1 MLNIQIVSKETHQVL
16 DLKGSTDVKLVENS
30 VVIINVKKEDIAS
43 TERVGNALVILLKS
57 GEKISIEN
65 FFASH
70 SDNDIVL
77 KDDQNKLF
85 LLELNQTQD
94 VLETVNYISINDIE
108 PLLYHDANI
117 EILPWVIG
125 GALGIGAIAAI
136 ANNDSSSDKKNG
148 DVTPPN
154 QPLVHSTNGRLIT
167 GTAEAGST
175 VNITDSSGKVI
186 GTTTAG
192 PDGKFTFTPTTPI
205 PDGTALKVTAVDASG
220 NVSPPA
226 QVIVDSTAPAQPI
239 VNPTDGSPITGTAE
253 AGSTVNITD
262 SSGKVIGTTT
272 AGPDGKFTFTP
283 TTPIPDGT
291 ALKVTA
297 VDASG
302 NVSPPAQV
310 IVDSTAPAQPI
321 VNPTDGSPITGTAE
335 AGSTV
340 NITDSSGK
348 VIGTTTAGPDGK
360 FTFTPTTPIPDGTAL
375 KVTAVD
381 ASGNISPPAQ
391 VIVDST
397 APAQPIVNPTDG
409 SPITGTAEAGSTV
422 NITDSSGKV
431 IGTTT
436 AGPDGKFTFTPTTPI
451 PDGTALKVTAV
462 DASGNVSPPA
472 QVIVDSTAPAQPIV
486 TPTDGSPI
494 TGTAEAGST
503 VNITDSSG
511 KVIGTT
517 TAGPDGKFTFTP
529 TTPIPDGTALKVTA
543 VDASGNVSP
552 PAQVIVDS
560 TAPAQPI
567 VNPTDGSPITG
578 TAEAGSTV
586 NITDSSGKVIGTTTA
601 GPDGKFT
608 FTPTTPIPDGT
619 AFKVTAVDAS
629 GNVSPPAVVIVDS
642 TAPAQPIVDPT
653 DGSPI
658 TGTAEAGST
667 VNITDSSGKV
677 IGTTTAGPDGK
688 FTFTPTTPI
697 PDGTALKVTAVDASG
712 NVSPPAQVIVDSTAP
727 AQPIVNPTDGS
738 PITGTAEAGSTVN
751 ITDSSGKV
759 IGTTTAG
766 PDGKFTFTPTTPIP
780 DGTALKVT
788 AVDASGNVSPPAQV
802 IVDSTAPA
810 QPIVDPTDGSPITGT
825 AEAGSTVNITDSSG
839 KVIGTTTAG
848 PDGKFTFT
856 PTTPIPDGTALKVTV
871 VDASGNVSPPAVVIV
886 DSTAPTVIISMSD
899 TILTIG
905 ESALVTFSFSEI
917 VKNFGNND
925 ILVSNGTLSPVS
937 SNDGGLTWT
946 AIFTPNA
953 NFLASN
959 NKISVIAGSFTDITG
974 NVGIGG
980 VGSNFAIN
988 TTTAPAAPVVN
999 VTGNPDGSVSVSGTA
1014 EPNSNIEIRY
1024 PDGSTVTTAVD
1035 SSGNY
1040 GPVTSAIN
1048 QPTGTVSGAVTDA
1061 SGNTGPSTSTNYV
1074 DNIDP
1079 AAPVVNVT
1087 GNPDGSV
1094 SVSGTAEPNSNIEIR
1109 YPDGSTITTAVDSS
1123 GNYGPVTSAINQPTG
1138 TVSGAVTDAS
1148 GNTGPSTSTNY
1159 VDNID
1164 PTAPVVNVTG
1174 NPDGSVS
1181 VSGTA
1186 EPNSNIEIRYPDGST
1201 VTTAVDSSG
1210 NYGPVTSA
1218 INQPTG
1224 TVSGTVTDASG
1235 NTGPSTSTNYVD
1247 NIDPAAPVVNVTGNP
1262 DGSVSVSG
1270 TGEPNSN
1277 IEIRYPDGSTVTT
1290 AVDSSGNYGPVTS
1303 AINQPTGTVSGTV
1316 TDASG
1321 NTGPSTSTNY
1331 VDNIDPA
1338 APVVN
1343 VTGNPD
1349 GSVSVSGT
1357 GEPNSNI
1364 EIRYPDGSTVTT
1376 AVDSS
1381 GNYGPVTSA
1390 INQPTGT
1397 VSGTVT
1403 DASGNTGPSTSTNYV
1418 DNIDPA
1424 APVVNVTGNPDGS
1437 VSVSGTGEPNSNI
1450 EIRYP
1455 DGSTVTTA
1463 VDSSGNYGPV
1473 TSAIDQPTGTV
1484 SGTVT
1489 DASGNTGPSTSTNY
1503 VDNIDPAAPVVNV
1516 TGNPDGSVSVSG
1528 TAEPNSNIEIRYP
1541 DGSTITTAVD
1551 SSGNYGPVTSA
1562 INQPTGTVSGTV
1574 TDASGNTGP
1583 STSTQYVDNIDPA
1596 APVVNVT
1603 GNPDG
1608 SVSVSGTAEPN
1619 SNIEIRYP
1627 DGSTVTTPVDSSGNY
1642 GPVTSAINQPTG
1654 TVSGT
1659 VTDASGNT
1667 GPSTSTNYVD
1677 NIDPAAPVVN
1687 VTGNPDGSV
1696 SVSGTAEPNSNIEI
1710 RYPDGSTVTTAVDS
1724 SGNYGPVTSA
1734 INQPT
1739 GTVSGS
1745 VTDASGNTGPSTS
1758 TNYVDNIDPAAPVVN
1773 VTGNPDGS
1781 VSVSG
1786 TAEPNSNIEI
1796 RYPDGSTVTTV
1807 VDSSGNYGPVTSAIN
1822 QPTGTVNGTVTD
1834 ASGNTGPSTST
1845 NYVDNID
1852 PTAPV
1857 VNVTGNPDGSVSVSG
1872 TAEPNSNIEIRY
1884 PDGSTVTTAVDSSGN
1899 YGPVTSAINQPTG
1912 TVSGTVT
1919 DASGNTGP
1927 STSTNYVD
1935 NIVPTQIATIIGIN
1949 DNVAPNTGHVDSGE
1963 YSNDTSPQ
1971 ILGEISAVL
1980 GATEVVAI
1988 YRNDGNT
1995 NIRVGTATIT
2005 GTGTTW
2011 VFDDSGLSDGISY
2024 TYTARVED
2032 GAGNQANLSNA
2043 YVLNIDTTPPSA
2055 STTINIVS
2063 ITDDTGLNTT
2073 DFITN
2078 DTSLTINGTVGTLA
2092 VGETAQIS
2100 IDGGLNWIDLTVNAG
2115 TWHYEDTR
2123 ILLEG
2128 EYTYQVRV
2136 VDAAGNIG
2144 QSDDQILIVDL
2155 TGPSVSTLLNITSI
2169 STDSGASS
2177 TDFITNDQSITVNGV
2192 VGTLATDEKVQISV
2206 DGINWVDLSVTAGTW
2221 SYQDPRILSPD
2232 GNYSYQVRIVD
2243 IAGNIGATDSQTIQI
2258 DTAAPTQNAFINS
2271 YIDLVAPNTGLM
2283 GDNTETN
2290 DTTPTLIGS
2299 VSAGVQAGDILELY
2313 ENGTWIASITLSA
2326 GDTTWTYSLSGL
2338 SNGVTYQYT
2347 VRIVD
2352 IAGNTGVM
2360 SPTFTLTVDTMA
2372 PTTTVSIDS
2381 YTDDVGLFQGN
2392 YNNNTT
2398 TDDTTP
2404 LLKGT
2409 LSSALSSGEVVE
2421 IYDDSNALLGVAVV
2435 DATGTGWSF
2444 QLPSLSNGSYT
2455 YYAVVVDAAGN
2466 HGTNSA
2472 NFTLT
2477 IDTLAPTQ
2485 TTTIDS
2491 FTDDL
2496 GTNTG
2501 DYPSGSHTD
2510 DTAPRLNGTI
2520 SGGALAATD
2529 VVLVYEGTTQIGVAT
2544 LNASRTAWTFD
2555 VAGLVNGDNKNY
2567 TAVVAD
2573 AAGNLGTFSSPAF
2586 RIIVD
2591 NVAPTQT
2598 ASITSY
2604 VDFAGPVIGIFGNG
2618 TTTDDTKP
2626 TLNGTLSS
2634 LIPAGT
2640 EIRIYEGSVFIGVAM
2655 TTGGTSWFFELPTLA
2670 DPSTHTYTARV
2681 ADEAGNESPASAP
2694 FTLTVDSTVLPE
2706 AININAFNDNYG
2718 ENMGYYSSG
2727 SQTDDTSPELIGVL
2741 GAALNPGDKV
2751 LVYQVDPVLGTPTL
2765 LGEADVFET
2774 SWSYVLSGLSDGR
2787 YYYRAEVVN
2796 SFNSVLAQSNL
2807 LDLIVDTIAPTEVP
2821 SITVYNDTVGLFQ
2834 GDFISGTTT
2843 DDTHALLKGTL
2854 DTALMS
2860 GESLHIHDNNGNLVG
2875 IASVTGTTWSLPLS
2889 LVTDGTYTYTAVV
2902 VDQAGN
2908 EGPESA
2914 AFTLILDT
2922 TPPTQQ
2928 AIINSFT
2935 DDVIMNTGD
2944 YGSGSYTNDT
2954 LPVLNGTLNTGL
2966 GANEVLRIYEGS
2978 TFLGIA
2984 TVTGLNWTFEFTNIL
2999 SNGSHDFTA
3008 RVMDAAG
3015 NQGPISNAF
3024 NLIVD
3029 TIATS
3034 QTANIN
3040 NYIDSSGAV
3049 TGLMGS
3055 NTTTDDTTPT
3065 LIGAVTAG
3073 VQAGY
3078 TINLYQNDV
3087 LITSIVLANGQT
3099 SWSYTP
3105 NILGFGT
3112 YNYYVKVADQAGN
3125 EGTASPIFS
3134 LTVDATATLSS
3145 IMTDTAYGQA
3155 GNYSTNN
3162 DAVNTD
3168 LITRDSTPILN
3179 GTISRALEANEQVT
3193 ISLDGGNSWIVVQTT
3208 LGATSWAY
3216 TPQSSGYTVSTI
3228 VPLQVR
3234 IENTVNGTHGST
3246 TTTTYTVDLIAPSMT
3261 LSNPDFAN
3269 PGTIDADGDKTIL
3282 AGAVQFNSSVDGT
3295 AEVGSVVALINDINN
3310 DGIYTEGVDSV
3321 LNVATVAA
3329 GGTWNMSLSLT
3340 AGQYHL
3346 GYVIWD
3352 AAGNRSRLS
3361 MTSDV
3366 DVVNNLGNAPYT
3378 NSAFGTNATL
3388 GYGSSMVINTNG
3400 HWTFVNDQAVYAGAS
3415 TTSYTTTALTLTSG
3429 TVSSYSFGDY
3439 NLDGNIDIIGT
3450 DSAVTSTAPI
3460 WTGIAGGGF
3469 TAGNV
3474 NAGQLI
3480 ARGGSVFLDM
3490 DGDGYLDAVVGDRG
3504 NDSSAFLKNNSG
3516 VFSVYGRAS
3525 GNPTATGL
3533 STLTMDRE
3541 NSAVDL
3547 NNDGKV
3553 DLALHATTSQS
3564 GVTGAYTLSLLLNN
3578 GSSSA
3583 TGANW
3588 TETQVI
3594 TNVFGTA
3601 RADDSTTPLS
3611 MTWADFNGDGYL
3623 DLYLNTTQTGN
3634 SANSKIFFN
3643 NGGSLS
3649 SNGVAIANDSLA
3661 GEASVAVDWNGDGKM
3676 DAIEVDY
3683 TTGIANLYT
3692 NNGNVATGWATT
3704 QLADMGNSTLNGI
3717 AAADYDWDGDID
3729 LLASFN
3735 TSTPTQLISNTNQV
3749 KDGTALHLRIVN
3761 AEGHNVYY
3769 GNTVQLFDSSG
3780 RLVSTQIINPQSG
3793 NWVNDGSALVNIFGL
3808 DPSQSYTVKLLAND
3822 HGVTTTYSWNVTP
3835 GSAVDAQVLTTTAV
3849 TTANATTL
3857 VGTGYNDTYVVSNVV
3872 GGTTAYNGGGGW
3884 NLPVMK
3890 GESKTWVASGGMDII
3905 DFRNASTGVTVNLQ
3919 AGTVSGWGTV
3929 SNITNVEG
3937 VRGSAQSDTLSGN
3950 AFDNIFEG
3958 RGGDDIINLGSNA
3971 GNDRLVYNLINPADH
3986 VTGGNGT
3993 DTINGFVAGSLAFAP
4008 NSDADIIDLSG
4019 LLTAYTGTAY
4029 VYFDAG
4035 TGSYML
4041 DRASIGLYKYLQVST
4056 VGNDTVISVDLAGTG
4071 NFTTPLLTLKNIS
4084 LSLEYLL
4091 ANGQLLLGSS
4101 TAALIHINAQTTT
4114 DTTPIVSGTI
4124 PYGLNIG
4131 EVLQITVNGTTYS
4144 TANNTVVVDP
4154 INHTWYVQLPV
4165 GVVNVGRYDVVAN
4178 IVDANGSIIMSDA
4191 SRMELEVLSSSGSLT
4206 PAWGDA
4212 DVGNVLGGATMT
4224 LGQNGLWS
4232 FFQTSTTSDVGTIY
4246 NSTGLNTYT
4255 NVSVTGGSGGL
4266 SGASFVDFNRD
4277 SFMDIFTNT
4286 STGASSQSVWTTT
4299 DGINYNH
4306 QILVSG
4312 TSMWNGAVV
4321 AYDKTGDGYLDFAY
4335 GDTGGDSMTFITNT
4349 AGSLSLMAGGAQGR
4363 PVGITGNTDSEVS
4376 AVDLTNDGAVDVI
4389 QHTISSS
4396 TPTAGGA
4403 YALTLLTNVQS
4414 AVNTFIQTNIAG
4426 VFRTGAAGD
4435 PASATAMTWA
4445 DFNNDGKM
4453 DLFLGAGRNAANTA
4467 DSTASRVYWNSGT
4480 GSLFG
4485 TASGTAGGQATYLS
4499 DTLDGGASV
4508 AVDWNHDGKMDIVEL
4523 PRSGVSAVPNLYTNN
4538 GAGSFTQSTLGT
4550 AITGVNGAL
4559 AVDYNW
4565 DGAVDV
4571 LAYKGGANTILLQN
4585 NNIVADG
4592 TSLHL
4597 RILDANGLNV
4607 YYGNTVQ
4614 LYNSA
4619 GTLVASQILNPQ
4631 SGVFGADGSGIVNFY
4646 GLNAND
4652 SYTAVLIKS
4661 VNGVSQDVG
4670 GSASLGGN
4678 SIENINLS
4686 WAGLTAGAATQA
4698 YVLSGEATTNVAN
4711 GKFIG
4716 TGYNDIFFATAGTDS
4731 YDGSGGTAVDLSGNG
4746 NWSATG
4752 GLDTVD
4758 YKLAGSTALTIDLS
4772 NMSAQNTGFG
4782 TASFKNIEA
4791 LAGGNG
4797 NDTFTGNTANNQF
4810 EGRGGNDTFNLANGG
4825 QDTLLYKVLLA
4836 DATGGNGT
4844 DSVNGFKVGTV
4855 EATADADRIDLKSL
4869 LIGYTADSDGAAHY
4883 VNGIATL
4890 DSGDNIGSYLQ
4901 VSHSGGNTVLSIDRD
4916 GVGGAYAMTNLLTL
4930 NGVNTE
4936 LETLLA
4942 NHQII
4947 IG

>member
-70 SDNDIVL
+70 SDNDVVL

-154 QPLVHSTNGRLIT
+154 QPLVHSTNGRLITGTAEAGSTVNITDSSGKVIGTTTAGPDGKFTFTPTTPIPDGTALKVTAVDASGNVSPPAQVIVDSTAPAQPIVNPTDGSRITGTAEAGSTVNITDSSGKVIGTTTAGPDGKFTFTPTTPIPDGTALKVTAVDASGNISPPAQVIVDSTAPAQPIVNPTDGSPITGTAEAGSTVNITDSSGKVIGTTTAGPDGKFTFTPTTPIPDGTALKVTAVDASGNISPPAQVIVDSTAPAQPIVNPTDGSPITGTAEAGSTVNITDSSGKVIGTTTAGPDGKFTFTPTTPIPDGTALKVTAVDASGNVSPPAQVIVDSTAPAQPIVNPTDGSPITGTAEAGSTVNITDSSGKVIGTTTAGPDGKFTFTPITPIPDGTALKVTAVDASGNVSPPAQVIVDGTAPAQPIVNPTDGSPIT

-381 ASGNISPPAQ
+381 ASGN
-391 VIVDST
+391 
-397 APAQPIVNPTDG
+397 
-409 SPITGTAEAGSTV
+409 
-422 NITDSSGKV
+422 
-431 IGTTT
+431 
-436 AGPDGKFTFTPTTPI
+436 
-451 PDGTALKVTAV
+451 
-462 DASGNVSPPA
+462 
-472 QVIVDSTAPAQPIV
+472 
-486 TPTDGSPI
+486 
-494 TGTAEAGST
+494 
-503 VNITDSSG
+503 
-511 KVIGTT
+511 
-517 TAGPDGKFTFTP
+517 
-529 TTPIPDGTALKVTA
+529 
-543 VDASGNVSP
+543 
-552 PAQVIVDS
+552 
-560 TAPAQPI
+560 
-567 VNPTDGSPITG
+567 
-578 TAEAGSTV
+578 
-586 NITDSSGKVIGTTTA
+586 
-601 GPDGKFT
+601 
-608 FTPTTPIPDGT
+608 
-619 AFKVTAVDAS
+619 
-629 GNVSPPAVVIVDS
+629 
-642 TAPAQPIVDPT
+642 
-653 DGSPI
+653 
-658 TGTAEAGST
+658 
-667 VNITDSSGKV
+667 
-677 IGTTTAGPDGK
+677 
-688 FTFTPTTPI
+688 
-697 PDGTALKVTAVDASG
+697 
-712 NVSPPAQVIVDSTAP
+712 VSPPAQVIVDSTAP

-810 QPIVDPTDGSPITGT
+810 QPIVNPTDGSPITGT
-825 AEAGSTVNITDSSG
+825 AEVGSTVNITDSSG

-856 PTTPIPDGTALKVTV
+856 PTTPIPDGTTLKVTA

-905 ESALVTFSFSEI
+905 ESALVMFSFSEI
-917 VKNFGNND
+917 VKNFGNDD

-980 VGSNFAIN
+980 VGPNFAIN
-988 TTTAPAAPVVN
+988 TTTA
-999 VTGNPDGSVSVSGTA
+999 
-1014 EPNSNIEIRY
+1014 
-1024 PDGSTVTTAVD
+1024 
-1035 SSGNY
+1035 
-1040 GPVTSAIN
+1040 
-1048 QPTGTVSGAVTDA
+1048 
-1061 SGNTGPSTSTNYV
+1061 
-1074 DNIDP
+1074 
-1079 AAPVVNVT
+1079 
-1087 GNPDGSV
+1087 
-1094 SVSGTAEPNSNIEIR
+1094 
-1109 YPDGSTITTAVDSS
+1109 
-1123 GNYGPVTSAINQPTG
+1123 
-1138 TVSGAVTDAS
+1138 
-1148 GNTGPSTSTNY
+1148 
-1159 VDNID
+1159 
-1164 PTAPVVNVTG
+1164 
-1174 NPDGSVS
+1174 
-1181 VSGTA
+1181 
-1186 EPNSNIEIRYPDGST
+1186 
-1201 VTTAVDSSG
+1201 
-1210 NYGPVTSA
+1210 
-1218 INQPTG
+1218 
-1224 TVSGTVTDASG
+1224 
-1235 NTGPSTSTNYVD
+1235 
-1247 NIDPAAPVVNVTGNP
+1247 
-1262 DGSVSVSG
+1262 
-1270 TGEPNSN
+1270 
-1277 IEIRYPDGSTVTT
+1277 
-1290 AVDSSGNYGPVTS
+1290 
-1303 AINQPTGTVSGTV
+1303 
-1316 TDASG
+1316 
-1321 NTGPSTSTNY
+1321 
-1331 VDNIDPA
+1331 
-1338 APVVN
+1338 
-1343 VTGNPD
+1343 
-1349 GSVSVSGT
+1349 
-1357 GEPNSNI
+1357 
-1364 EIRYPDGSTVTT
+1364 
-1376 AVDSS
+1376 
-1381 GNYGPVTSA
+1381 
-1390 INQPTGT
+1390 
-1397 VSGTVT
+1397 
-1403 DASGNTGPSTSTNYV
+1403 
-1418 DNIDPA
+1418 
-1424 APVVNVTGNPDGS
+1424 
-1437 VSVSGTGEPNSNI
+1437 
-1450 EIRYP
+1450 
-1455 DGSTVTTA
+1455 
-1463 VDSSGNYGPV
+1463 
-1473 TSAIDQPTGTV
+1473 
-1484 SGTVT
+1484 
-1489 DASGNTGPSTSTNY
+1489 
-1503 VDNIDPAAPVVNV
+1503 
-1516 TGNPDGSVSVSG
+1516 
-1528 TAEPNSNIEIRYP
+1528 
-1541 DGSTITTAVD
+1541 
-1551 SSGNYGPVTSA
+1551 
-1562 INQPTGTVSGTV
+1562 
-1574 TDASGNTGP
+1574 
-1583 STSTQYVDNIDPA
+1583 PA

-1710 RYPDGSTVTTAVDS
+1710 RYPDGSTITTAVDS

-1739 GTVSGS
+1739 GTVSG
-1745 VTDASGNTGPSTS
+1745 
-1758 TNYVDNIDPAAPVVN
+1758 
-1773 VTGNPDGS
+1773 
-1781 VSVSG
+1781 
-1786 TAEPNSNIEI
+1786 
-1796 RYPDGSTVTTV
+1796 
-1807 VDSSGNYGPVTSAIN
+1807 
-1822 QPTGTVNGTVTD
+1822 TVTD

-1852 PTAPV
+1852 PVAPV

-1935 NIVPTQIATIIGIN
+1935 NIDPAAPVVNVTGNPDGSVSVSGTAEPNSNIEIRYPDGSTVTTAVDSSGNYGPVTSAINQPTGTVSGTVTDASGNTGPSTSTNYVDNIDPAAPVVNVTGNPDGSVSVSGTAEPNSNIEIRYPDGSTITTAVDSSGNYGPVTSAINQPTGTVSGTVTDASGNTGPSTSTNYVDNIDPVAPVVNVTGNPDGSVSVSGTAEPNSNIEIRYPDGSTVTTAVDSSGNYGPVTSAINQPTGTVSGTVTDASGNTGPSTSTNYVDNIDPAAPVVNVTGNPDGSVSVSGTAEPNSNIEIRYPDGSTVTTAVDSSGNYGPVTSAINQPTGTVSGTVTDASGNTGPSTSTNYVDNIDPAAPVVNVTGNPDGSVSVSGTAEPNSNIEIRYPDGSTITTAVDSSGNYGPVTSAINQPTGTVSGTVTDASGNTGPSTSTNYVDNIDPAAPVVNVTGNPDGSVSVSGTAEPNSNIEIRYPDGSTITTAVDSSGNYGPVTSAINQPTGTVSGTVTDASGNTGLSTSTNYVDNIVPTQIATITGVN
-1949 DNVAPNTGHVDSGE
+1949 DNVVPNTGHIDNAG

-1980 GATEVVAI
+1980 AATEVVAI

-2055 STTINIVS
+2055 NTTINIVS

-2115 TWHYEDTR
+2115 IWSYEDTR
-2123 ILLEG
+2123 TLLEG

-2144 QSDDQILIVDL
+2144 QSDDQIVSVDL
-2155 TGPSVSTLLNITSI
+2155 TGPSASTLLNITSI
-2169 STDSGASS
+2169 STDSGTSS

-2192 VGTLATDEKVQISV
+2192 VGTLAADEQVQISV
-2206 DGINWVDLSVTAGTW
+2206 DGINWVNLIVIGGTW
-2221 SYQDPRILSPD
+2221 SYQDPRVLNTD
-2232 GNYSYQVRIVD
+2232 GDYTYQVRIVD

-3564 GVTGAYTLSLLLNN
+3564 GVTGAYTLSLLLNS

-3594 TNVFGTA
+3594 TNVFGAA

-3623 DLYLNTTQTGN
+3623 DLYLNTTQTGT
-3634 SANSKIFFN
+3634 SANSKIFLN

-3649 SNGVAIANDSLA
+3649 SNGIAIANDSLA

-3735 TSTPTQLISNTNQV
+3735 TSTQTQLISNTNQV

-4206 PAWGDA
+4206 PAWGNA
-4212 DVGNVLGGATMT
+4212 DVGNVLGGTTMT

-4467 DSTASRVYWNSGT
+4467 DSTVSRIYWNSGT

-4686 WAGLTAGAATQA
+4686 WAGLTAGAAIQA

-4731 YDGSGGTAVDLSGNG
+4731 YDGSGGTAVDLSGNS

-4758 YKLAGSTALTIDLS
+4758 YKLASSTALTIDLS

-4855 EATADADRIDLKSL
+4855 EATADARP
-4869 LIGYTADSDGAAHY
+4869 Y
-4883 VNGIATL
+4883 
-4890 DSGDNIGSYLQ
+4890 
-4901 VSHSGGNTVLSIDRD
+4901 
-4916 GVGGAYAMTNLLTL
+4916 
-4930 NGVNTE
+4930 
-4936 LETLLA
+4936 
-4942 NHQII
+4942 
-4947 IG
+4947 

>member
-175 VNITDSSGKVI
+175 VNITDSSGKVM
-186 GTTTAG
+186 GTTKAG
-192 PDGKFTFTPTTPI
+192 TDGKITFKPTTHI
-205 PDGTALKVTAVDASG
+205 PDGTALKVTDVDASG

-239 VNPTDGSPITGTAE
+239 VN
-253 AGSTVNITD
+253 
-262 SSGKVIGTTT
+262 
-272 AGPDGKFTFTP
+272 
-283 TTPIPDGT
+283 
-291 ALKVTA
+291 
-297 VDASG
+297 
-302 NVSPPAQV
+302 
-310 IVDSTAPAQPI
+310 
-321 VNPTDGSPITGTAE
+321 
-335 AGSTV
+335 
-340 NITDSSGK
+340 
-348 VIGTTTAGPDGK
+348 
-360 FTFTPTTPIPDGTAL
+360 
-375 KVTAVD
+375 
-381 ASGNISPPAQ
+381 
-391 VIVDST
+391 
-397 APAQPIVNPTDG
+397 
-409 SPITGTAEAGSTV
+409 
-422 NITDSSGKV
+422 
-431 IGTTT
+431 
-436 AGPDGKFTFTPTTPI
+436 
-451 PDGTALKVTAV
+451 
-462 DASGNVSPPA
+462 
-472 QVIVDSTAPAQPIV
+472 
-486 TPTDGSPI
+486 
-494 TGTAEAGST
+494 
-503 VNITDSSG
+503 
-511 KVIGTT
+511 
-517 TAGPDGKFTFTP
+517 
-529 TTPIPDGTALKVTA
+529 
-543 VDASGNVSP
+543 
-552 PAQVIVDS
+552 
-560 TAPAQPI
+560 
-567 VNPTDGSPITG
+567 
-578 TAEAGSTV
+578 
-586 NITDSSGKVIGTTTA
+586 
-601 GPDGKFT
+601 
-608 FTPTTPIPDGT
+608 
-619 AFKVTAVDAS
+619 
-629 GNVSPPAVVIVDS
+629 
-642 TAPAQPIVDPT
+642 
-653 DGSPI
+653 
-658 TGTAEAGST
+658 
-667 VNITDSSGKV
+667 
-677 IGTTTAGPDGK
+677 
-688 FTFTPTTPI
+688 
-697 PDGTALKVTAVDASG
+697 
-712 NVSPPAQVIVDSTAP
+712 
-727 AQPIVNPTDGS
+727 
-738 PITGTAEAGSTVN
+738 
-751 ITDSSGKV
+751 
-759 IGTTTAG
+759 
-766 PDGKFTFTPTTPIP
+766 
-780 DGTALKVT
+780 
-788 AVDASGNVSPPAQV
+788 
-802 IVDSTAPA
+802 
-810 QPIVDPTDGSPITGT
+810 PTDGSPITGT

-988 TTTAPAAPVVN
+988 TTTA
-999 VTGNPDGSVSVSGTA
+999 
-1014 EPNSNIEIRY
+1014 
-1024 PDGSTVTTAVD
+1024 
-1035 SSGNY
+1035 
-1040 GPVTSAIN
+1040 
-1048 QPTGTVSGAVTDA
+1048 
-1061 SGNTGPSTSTNYV
+1061 
-1074 DNIDP
+1074 
-1079 AAPVVNVT
+1079 
-1087 GNPDGSV
+1087 
-1094 SVSGTAEPNSNIEIR
+1094 
-1109 YPDGSTITTAVDSS
+1109 
-1123 GNYGPVTSAINQPTG
+1123 
-1138 TVSGAVTDAS
+1138 
-1148 GNTGPSTSTNY
+1148 
-1159 VDNID
+1159 
-1164 PTAPVVNVTG
+1164 
-1174 NPDGSVS
+1174 
-1181 VSGTA
+1181 
-1186 EPNSNIEIRYPDGST
+1186 
-1201 VTTAVDSSG
+1201 
-1210 NYGPVTSA
+1210 
-1218 INQPTG
+1218 
-1224 TVSGTVTDASG
+1224 
-1235 NTGPSTSTNYVD
+1235 
-1247 NIDPAAPVVNVTGNP
+1247 
-1262 DGSVSVSG
+1262 
-1270 TGEPNSN
+1270 
-1277 IEIRYPDGSTVTT
+1277 
-1290 AVDSSGNYGPVTS
+1290 
-1303 AINQPTGTVSGTV
+1303 
-1316 TDASG
+1316 
-1321 NTGPSTSTNY
+1321 
-1331 VDNIDPA
+1331 
-1338 APVVN
+1338 
-1343 VTGNPD
+1343 
-1349 GSVSVSGT
+1349 
-1357 GEPNSNI
+1357 
-1364 EIRYPDGSTVTT
+1364 
-1376 AVDSS
+1376 
-1381 GNYGPVTSA
+1381 
-1390 INQPTGT
+1390 
-1397 VSGTVT
+1397 
-1403 DASGNTGPSTSTNYV
+1403 
-1418 DNIDPA
+1418 
-1424 APVVNVTGNPDGS
+1424 
-1437 VSVSGTGEPNSNI
+1437 
-1450 EIRYP
+1450 
-1455 DGSTVTTA
+1455 
-1463 VDSSGNYGPV
+1463 
-1473 TSAIDQPTGTV
+1473 
-1484 SGTVT
+1484 
-1489 DASGNTGPSTSTNY
+1489 
-1503 VDNIDPAAPVVNV
+1503 
-1516 TGNPDGSVSVSG
+1516 
-1528 TAEPNSNIEIRYP
+1528 
-1541 DGSTITTAVD
+1541 
-1551 SSGNYGPVTSA
+1551 
-1562 INQPTGTVSGTV
+1562 
-1574 TDASGNTGP
+1574 
-1583 STSTQYVDNIDPA
+1583 
-1596 APVVNVT
+1596 
-1603 GNPDG
+1603 
-1608 SVSVSGTAEPN
+1608 
-1619 SNIEIRYP
+1619 
-1627 DGSTVTTPVDSSGNY
+1627 
-1642 GPVTSAINQPTG
+1642 
-1654 TVSGT
+1654 
-1659 VTDASGNT
+1659 
-1667 GPSTSTNYVD
+1667 
-1677 NIDPAAPVVN
+1677 
-1687 VTGNPDGSV
+1687 
-1696 SVSGTAEPNSNIEI
+1696 
-1710 RYPDGSTVTTAVDS
+1710 
-1724 SGNYGPVTSA
+1724 
-1734 INQPT
+1734 
-1739 GTVSGS
+1739 
-1745 VTDASGNTGPSTS
+1745 
-1758 TNYVDNIDPAAPVVN
+1758 PAAPVVN

>member
-205 PDGTALKVTAVDASG
+205 PDDTALKVTAVDASGNVSPPAQVIVDSTAPAQPIVNPTDGSPITGTAEAGSTVNITDSSGKVIGTTTAGPDGKFTFTPTTPIPDDTALKVTAVDASG

-310 IVDSTAPAQPI
+310 IVNSTAPAQPI

-360 FTFTPTTPIPDGTAL
+360 FTFTPITPIPDGTAL

-381 ASGNISPPAQ
+381 ASGNVSPPAQ
-391 VIVDST
+391 VIVDGT

-436 AGPDGKFTFTPTTPI
+436 AGPDGKFTFTPITPI

-472 QVIVDSTAPAQPIV
+472 Q
-486 TPTDGSPI
+486 
-494 TGTAEAGST
+494 
-503 VNITDSSG
+503 
-511 KVIGTT
+511 
-517 TAGPDGKFTFTP
+517 
-529 TTPIPDGTALKVTA
+529 
-543 VDASGNVSP
+543 
-552 PAQVIVDS
+552 
-560 TAPAQPI
+560 
-567 VNPTDGSPITG
+567 
-578 TAEAGSTV
+578 
-586 NITDSSGKVIGTTTA
+586 
-601 GPDGKFT
+601 
-608 FTPTTPIPDGT
+608 
-619 AFKVTAVDAS
+619 
-629 GNVSPPAVVIVDS
+629 VIVDS

-780 DGTALKVT
+780 DGTTLKVT

-856 PTTPIPDGTALKVTV
+856 PTTSIPDGTALKVTA

-917 VKNFGNND
+917 VKNFGNDD

-980 VGSNFAIN
+980 VGPNFAIN
-988 TTTAPAAPVVN
+988 TTTASAAPVVN

-1024 PDGSTVTTAVD
+1024 PDGSTVTT
-1035 SSGNY
+1035 
-1040 GPVTSAIN
+1040 P
-1048 QPTGTVSGAVTDA
+1048 
-1061 SGNTGPSTSTNYV
+1061 
-1074 DNIDP
+1074 
-1079 AAPVVNVT
+1079 
-1087 GNPDGSV
+1087 
-1094 SVSGTAEPNSNIEIR
+1094 
-1109 YPDGSTITTAVDSS
+1109 
-1123 GNYGPVTSAINQPTG
+1123 
-1138 TVSGAVTDAS
+1138 
-1148 GNTGPSTSTNY
+1148 
-1159 VDNID
+1159 
-1164 PTAPVVNVTG
+1164 
-1174 NPDGSVS
+1174 
-1181 VSGTA
+1181 
-1186 EPNSNIEIRYPDGST
+1186 
-1201 VTTAVDSSG
+1201 VDSSG

-1224 TVSGTVTDASG
+1224 TVSGTVTDASS
-1235 NTGPSTSTNYVD
+1235 NTGPSTSTN
-1247 NIDPAAPVVNVTGNP
+1247 
-1262 DGSVSVSG
+1262 
-1270 TGEPNSN
+1270 
-1277 IEIRYPDGSTVTT
+1277 
-1290 AVDSSGNYGPVTS
+1290 
-1303 AINQPTGTVSGTV
+1303 
-1316 TDASG
+1316 
-1321 NTGPSTSTNY
+1321 
-1331 VDNIDPA
+1331 
-1338 APVVN
+1338 
-1343 VTGNPD
+1343 
-1349 GSVSVSGT
+1349 
-1357 GEPNSNI
+1357 
-1364 EIRYPDGSTVTT
+1364 
-1376 AVDSS
+1376 
-1381 GNYGPVTSA
+1381 
-1390 INQPTGT
+1390 
-1397 VSGTVT
+1397 
-1403 DASGNTGPSTSTNYV
+1403 
-1418 DNIDPA
+1418 
-1424 APVVNVTGNPDGS
+1424 
-1437 VSVSGTGEPNSNI
+1437 
-1450 EIRYP
+1450 
-1455 DGSTVTTA
+1455 
-1463 VDSSGNYGPV
+1463 
-1473 TSAIDQPTGTV
+1473 
-1484 SGTVT
+1484 
-1489 DASGNTGPSTSTNY
+1489 
-1503 VDNIDPAAPVVNV
+1503 
-1516 TGNPDGSVSVSG
+1516 
-1528 TAEPNSNIEIRYP
+1528 
-1541 DGSTITTAVD
+1541 
-1551 SSGNYGPVTSA
+1551 
-1562 INQPTGTVSGTV
+1562 
-1574 TDASGNTGP
+1574 
-1583 STSTQYVDNIDPA
+1583 YVDNIDPA

-1659 VTDASGNT
+1659 VTDASSNTGPSTSTNYVDNIDPAAPVVNVTSNPDGSVTISGTAEPNSNIEIRYPDGSTVTTPVDSSGNYGPVTSAINQPTGTVSGTVTDASSNT

-1696 SVSGTAEPNSNIEI
+1696 TI
-1710 RYPDGSTVTTAVDS
+1710 
-1724 SGNYGPVTSA
+1724 
-1734 INQPT
+1734 
-1739 GTVSGS
+1739 
-1745 VTDASGNTGPSTS
+1745 
-1758 TNYVDNIDPAAPVVN
+1758 
-1773 VTGNPDGS
+1773 
-1781 VSVSG
+1781 
-1786 TAEPNSNIEI
+1786 
-1796 RYPDGSTVTTV
+1796 
-1807 VDSSGNYGPVTSAIN
+1807 
-1822 QPTGTVNGTVTD
+1822 
-1834 ASGNTGPSTST
+1834 
-1845 NYVDNID
+1845 
-1852 PTAPV
+1852 
-1857 VNVTGNPDGSVSVSG
+1857 SG

-1935 NIVPTQIATIIGIN
+1935 NIVPTQIATITGVN
-1949 DNVAPNTGHVDSGE
+1949 DNVVPNTGHIDNAG

-2123 ILLEG
+2123 ILFEG

-2144 QSDDQILIVDL
+2144 QSDDQIVIVDL

-2169 STDSGASS
+2169 STDSGTSS
-2177 TDFITNDQSITVNGV
+2177 TDFITNDESITVNGV
-2192 VGTLATDEKVQISV
+2192 VGTLAADEQVQISV
-2206 DGINWVDLSVTAGTW
+2206 DGINWVNLIVIGGTW
-2221 SYQDPRILSPD
+2221 SYQDPRVLNTD
-2232 GNYSYQVRIVD
+2232 GDYTYQVRIVD

-3415 TTSYTTTALTLTSG
+3415 TTSYTTTALTLASG

-3533 STLTMDRE
+3533 NTLTMDRE

-3564 GVTGAYTLSLLLNN
+3564 GVTGAYTLSLLLNS

-3594 TNVFGTA
+3594 TNVFGAA

-3623 DLYLNTTQTGN
+3623 DLYLNTTQTGT
-3634 SANSKIFFN
+3634 SANSKIFLN

-3649 SNGVAIANDSLA
+3649 SNGIAIANDSLA

-3683 TTGIANLYT
+3683 TTDIANLYT

-3735 TSTPTQLISNTNQV
+3735 TSTQTQLISNTNQV

-4266 SGASFVDFNRD
+4266 SGASFADFNRD
-4277 SFMDIFTNT
+4277 GFMDIFTNT
-4286 STGASSQSVWTTT
+4286 STGASPQSVWTTI
-4299 DGINYNH
+4299 DGINYNY
-4306 QILVSG
+4306 QVLVSG

-4335 GDTGGDSMTFITNT
+4335 GDTGNDSMTFITNT
-4349 AGSLSLMAGGAQGR
+4349 AGSLSLMAGGVQGK
-4363 PVGITGNTDSEVS
+4363 PPTVTGNTFSEVA
-4376 AVDLTNDGAVDVI
+4376 AVDLTNDGAVDVV
-4389 QHTISSS
+4389 QHTSGAT

-4403 YALTLLTNVQS
+4403 YALTLLTNVQT
-4414 AVNTFIQTNIAG
+4414 ANNTFTQINVAG

-4565 DGAVDV
+4565 DGTVDV

-4686 WAGLTAGAATQA
+4686 WAGLTAGAATKA

-4731 YDGSGGTAVDLSGNG
+4731 YDGSGGTAVDLSGNS

-4758 YKLAGSTALTIDLS
+4758 YKLAGSTSLTIDLS

-4810 EGRGGNDTFNLANGG
+4810 DGRGGNDTFNLANGG

-4916 GVGGAYAMTNLLTL
+4916 GAGGAYAMTNLLTL

>member
-1 MLNIQIVSKETHQVL
+1 M
-16 DLKGSTDVKLVENS
+16 
-30 VVIINVKKEDIAS
+30 
-43 TERVGNALVILLKS
+43 
-57 GEKISIEN
+57 
-65 FFASH
+65 
-70 SDNDIVL
+70 
-77 KDDQNKLF
+77 
-85 LLELNQTQD
+85 
-94 VLETVNYISINDIE
+94 
-108 PLLYHDANI
+108 
-117 EILPWVIG
+117 
-125 GALGIGAIAAI
+125 
-136 ANNDSSSDKKNG
+136 
-148 DVTPPN
+148 
-154 QPLVHSTNGRLIT
+154 
-167 GTAEAGST
+167 
-175 VNITDSSGKVI
+175 
-186 GTTTAG
+186 
-192 PDGKFTFTPTTPI
+192 
-205 PDGTALKVTAVDASG
+205 
-220 NVSPPA
+220 
-226 QVIVDSTAPAQPI
+226 
-239 VNPTDGSPITGTAE
+239 
-253 AGSTVNITD
+253 
-262 SSGKVIGTTT
+262 
-272 AGPDGKFTFTP
+272 
-283 TTPIPDGT
+283 
-291 ALKVTA
+291 
-297 VDASG
+297 
-302 NVSPPAQV
+302 
-310 IVDSTAPAQPI
+310 
-321 VNPTDGSPITGTAE
+321 
-335 AGSTV
+335 
-340 NITDSSGK
+340 
-348 VIGTTTAGPDGK
+348 
-360 FTFTPTTPIPDGTAL
+360 
-375 KVTAVD
+375 
-381 ASGNISPPAQ
+381 
-391 VIVDST
+391 
-397 APAQPIVNPTDG
+397 
-409 SPITGTAEAGSTV
+409 
-422 NITDSSGKV
+422 
-431 IGTTT
+431 
-436 AGPDGKFTFTPTTPI
+436 
-451 PDGTALKVTAV
+451 
-462 DASGNVSPPA
+462 
-472 QVIVDSTAPAQPIV
+472 
-486 TPTDGSPI
+486 
-494 TGTAEAGST
+494 
-503 VNITDSSG
+503 
-511 KVIGTT
+511 
-517 TAGPDGKFTFTP
+517 
-529 TTPIPDGTALKVTA
+529 
-543 VDASGNVSP
+543 
-552 PAQVIVDS
+552 
-560 TAPAQPI
+560 
-567 VNPTDGSPITG
+567 
-578 TAEAGSTV
+578 
-586 NITDSSGKVIGTTTA
+586 
-601 GPDGKFT
+601 
-608 FTPTTPIPDGT
+608 
-619 AFKVTAVDAS
+619 
-629 GNVSPPAVVIVDS
+629 
-642 TAPAQPIVDPT
+642 
-653 DGSPI
+653 
-658 TGTAEAGST
+658 
-667 VNITDSSGKV
+667 
-677 IGTTTAGPDGK
+677 
-688 FTFTPTTPI
+688 
-697 PDGTALKVTAVDASG
+697 
-712 NVSPPAQVIVDSTAP
+712 
-727 AQPIVNPTDGS
+727 
-738 PITGTAEAGSTVN
+738 
-751 ITDSSGKV
+751 
-759 IGTTTAG
+759 
-766 PDGKFTFTPTTPIP
+766 
-780 DGTALKVT
+780 
-788 AVDASGNVSPPAQV
+788 
-802 IVDSTAPA
+802 
-810 QPIVDPTDGSPITGT
+810 
-825 AEAGSTVNITDSSG
+825 
-839 KVIGTTTAG
+839 
-848 PDGKFTFT
+848 
-856 PTTPIPDGTALKVTV
+856 
-871 VDASGNVSPPAVVIV
+871 
-886 DSTAPTVIISMSD
+886 
-899 TILTIG
+899 
-905 ESALVTFSFSEI
+905 
-917 VKNFGNND
+917 
-925 ILVSNGTLSPVS
+925 
-937 SNDGGLTWT
+937 
-946 AIFTPNA
+946 
-953 NFLASN
+953 
-959 NKISVIAGSFTDITG
+959 
-974 NVGIGG
+974 
-980 VGSNFAIN
+980 
-988 TTTAPAAPVVN
+988 
-999 VTGNPDGSVSVSGTA
+999 
-1014 EPNSNIEIRY
+1014 
-1024 PDGSTVTTAVD
+1024 
-1035 SSGNY
+1035 
-1040 GPVTSAIN
+1040 
-1048 QPTGTVSGAVTDA
+1048 
-1061 SGNTGPSTSTNYV
+1061 
-1074 DNIDP
+1074 
-1079 AAPVVNVT
+1079 
-1087 GNPDGSV
+1087 
-1094 SVSGTAEPNSNIEIR
+1094 
-1109 YPDGSTITTAVDSS
+1109 
-1123 GNYGPVTSAINQPTG
+1123 
-1138 TVSGAVTDAS
+1138 
-1148 GNTGPSTSTNY
+1148 
-1159 VDNID
+1159 
-1164 PTAPVVNVTG
+1164 
-1174 NPDGSVS
+1174 
-1181 VSGTA
+1181 
-1186 EPNSNIEIRYPDGST
+1186 
-1201 VTTAVDSSG
+1201 
-1210 NYGPVTSA
+1210 
-1218 INQPTG
+1218 
-1224 TVSGTVTDASG
+1224 
-1235 NTGPSTSTNYVD
+1235 
-1247 NIDPAAPVVNVTGNP
+1247 
-1262 DGSVSVSG
+1262 
-1270 TGEPNSN
+1270 
-1277 IEIRYPDGSTVTT
+1277 
-1290 AVDSSGNYGPVTS
+1290 
-1303 AINQPTGTVSGTV
+1303 
-1316 TDASG
+1316 
-1321 NTGPSTSTNY
+1321 
-1331 VDNIDPA
+1331 
-1338 APVVN
+1338 
-1343 VTGNPD
+1343 
-1349 GSVSVSGT
+1349 
-1357 GEPNSNI
+1357 
-1364 EIRYPDGSTVTT
+1364 
-1376 AVDSS
+1376 
-1381 GNYGPVTSA
+1381 
-1390 INQPTGT
+1390 
-1397 VSGTVT
+1397 
-1403 DASGNTGPSTSTNYV
+1403 
-1418 DNIDPA
+1418 
-1424 APVVNVTGNPDGS
+1424 
-1437 VSVSGTGEPNSNI
+1437 
-1450 EIRYP
+1450 
-1455 DGSTVTTA
+1455 
-1463 VDSSGNYGPV
+1463 
-1473 TSAIDQPTGTV
+1473 
-1484 SGTVT
+1484 
-1489 DASGNTGPSTSTNY
+1489 
-1503 VDNIDPAAPVVNV
+1503 
-1516 TGNPDGSVSVSG
+1516 
-1528 TAEPNSNIEIRYP
+1528 
-1541 DGSTITTAVD
+1541 
-1551 SSGNYGPVTSA
+1551 
-1562 INQPTGTVSGTV
+1562 
-1574 TDASGNTGP
+1574 
-1583 STSTQYVDNIDPA
+1583 
-1596 APVVNVT
+1596 VNVT

-1667 GPSTSTNYVD
+1667 GPSTSTQYVD

-1696 SVSGTAEPNSNIEI
+1696 SVSGTVEPNSNIEI
-1710 RYPDGSTVTTAVDS
+1710 RYPDGSIVTTAVDS

-1739 GTVSGS
+1739 G
-1745 VTDASGNTGPSTS
+1745 A
-1758 TNYVDNIDPAAPVVN
+1758 
-1773 VTGNPDGS
+1773 
-1781 VSVSG
+1781 
-1786 TAEPNSNIEI
+1786 
-1796 RYPDGSTVTTV
+1796 
-1807 VDSSGNYGPVTSAIN
+1807 
-1822 QPTGTVNGTVTD
+1822 
-1834 ASGNTGPSTST
+1834 
-1845 NYVDNID
+1845 
-1852 PTAPV
+1852 
-1857 VNVTGNPDGSVSVSG
+1857 
-1872 TAEPNSNIEIRY
+1872 
-1884 PDGSTVTTAVDSSGN
+1884 
-1899 YGPVTSAINQPTG
+1899 
-1912 TVSGTVT
+1912 VSGTVT

-1935 NIVPTQIATIIGIN
+1935 NIVPTQVATITGIN
-1949 DNVAPNTGHVDSGE
+1949 DNVAPNTGHIDSAG

-2011 VFDDSGLSDGISY
+2011 IFDDSGLSDGISY

-2043 YVLNIDTTPPSA
+2043 YVLNIDTTPPSV

-2123 ILLEG
+2123 TLLEG

-2144 QSDDQILIVDL
+2144 QSDDQIVIVDL

-2169 STDSGASS
+2169 STDSGTSS

-2192 VGTLATDEKVQISV
+2192 VGTLAADEQVQISV
-2206 DGINWVDLSVTAGTW
+2206 DGINWVNLIVTGGTW
-2221 SYQDPRILSPD
+2221 SYQDPRVLSPD
-2232 GNYSYQVRIVD
+2232 GDYIYQVRIVD
-2243 IAGNIGATDSQTIQI
+2243 VAGNIGATDSQVIQI
-2258 DTAAPTQNAFINS
+2258 DTTAPTQNAFINS
-2271 YIDLVAPNTGLM
+2271 YFDLVDPNTGLM
-2283 GDNTETN
+2283 GDNTNTN

-2299 VSAGVQAGDILELY
+2299 ITAGVQAGDILELY
-2313 ENGTWIASITLSA
+2313 QNGTWIASITLSP

-2338 SNGVTYQYT
+2338 NDGMTYQYT

-2352 IAGNTGVM
+2352 IAGNAGSM
-2360 SPTFTLTVDTMA
+2360 SPAFTLTVDTTA
-2372 PTTTVSIDS
+2372 PTTTVMIDS
-2381 YTDDVGLFQGN
+2381 YTDNIGIYQGD
-2392 YNNNTT
+2392 NNTNTT

-2404 LLKGT
+2404 LLNGT
-2409 LSSALSSGEVVE
+2409 LSSALSLGEVVE
-2421 IYDDSNALLGVAVV
+2421 IYDDSDTLLGVAVV

-2501 DYPSGSHTD
+2501 DYPSGTHTD

-2573 AAGNLGTFSSPAF
+2573 AAGNLGVFSSPAF

-2591 NVAPTQT
+2591 TVAPTQT
-2598 ASITSY
+2598 ANITSY
-2604 VDFAGPVIGIFGNG
+2604 LDLTGPVIGTFGNG
-2618 TTTDDTKP
+2618 TTTDDRNP
-2626 TLNGTLSS
+2626 ILNGTLSS
-2634 LIPAGT
+2634 VIPPEY
-2640 EIRIYEGSVFIGVAM
+2640 EIRIYEGTILVGVAT
-2655 TTGGTSWFFELPTLA
+2655 TTGGTNWFFNLPTLT
-2670 DPSTHTYTARV
+2670 DPSTHTYTVKV
-2681 ADEAGNESPASAP
+2681 ADEAGNESLASAP
-2694 FTLTVDSTVLPE
+2694 FTLTVDSTVQPE
-2706 AININAFNDNYG
+2706 DITITLYNDDYG
-2718 ENMGYYSSG
+2718 DNMGNYLSG
-2727 SQTDDTSPELIGVL
+2727 SQTDDSSPLLMGTLGKVL
-2741 GAALNPGDKV
+2741 NDGDKV
-2751 LVYQVDPVLGTPTL
+2751 LVYQVDQVLGTSIL

-2774 SWSYVLSGLSDGR
+2774 SWSYQVTGLSDGL
-2787 YYYRAEVVN
+2787 YSYRAEVMN
-2796 SFNSVLAQSNL
+2796 SFNSVLAQSNIFE
-2807 LDLIVDTIAPTEVP
+2807 LIVDTIAPTEVP
-2821 SITVYNDTVGLFQ
+2821 TITVYNDTVGLFQ
-2834 GDFISGTTT
+2834 GDFVSGTTT
-2843 DDTHALLKGTL
+2843 DDSHALLKGTL
-2854 DTALMS
+2854 NTALSS

-2875 IASVTGTTWSLPLS
+2875 IASVTGTTWTLPLS
-2889 LVTDGTYTYTAVV
+2889 LGTDGTYTYTAVV

-3015 NQGPISNAF
+3015 NQGPISNTF

-3040 NYIDSSGAV
+3040 NYIDNSGAV
-3049 TGLMGS
+3049 TGLMGN

-3078 TINLYQNDV
+3078 TINLYQKNV
-3087 LITSIVLANGQT
+3087 LITSIVLTNGQT

-3125 EGTASPIFS
+3125 EGTASPIFT

-3145 IMTDTAYGQA
+3145 LMTDTAYGQI

-3162 DAVNTD
+3162 NATNTD

-3216 TPQSSGYTVSTI
+3216 NPQPFGYAVSTT

-3246 TTTTYTVDLIAPSMT
+3246 TTTTYTFDLTAPSMT

-3269 PGTIDADGDKTIL
+3269 AGSIDADGDKTIL
-3282 AGAVQFNSSVDGT
+3282 AGTAQFNSSVDGT

-3361 MTSDV
+3361 MTSDI

-3415 TTSYTTTALTLTSG
+3415 TTSYTTTALTLASG

-3450 DSAVTSTAPI
+3450 DSAVSSTAPI

-3469 TAGNV
+3469 TAGTV
-3474 NAGQLI
+3474 DAGQLV

-3490 DGDGYLDAVVGDRG
+3490 DGDGYLDAVIGDRG

-3533 STLTMDRE
+3533 NTLTMDRE

-3594 TNVFGTA
+3594 TNVFGAA

-3623 DLYLNTTQTGN
+3623 DLYLNTTQTGT
-3634 SANSKIFFN
+3634 SANSKIFLN

-3649 SNGVAIANDSLA
+3649 SNGIAIANDSLA

-3692 NNGNVATGWATT
+3692 NNGNVAAGWATT

-3735 TSTPTQLISNTNQV
+3735 TSTQTQLISNTNQV

-3835 GSAVDAQVLTTTAV
+3835 SSAVDAQVLTTTAV

-3857 VGTGYNDTYVVSNVV
+3857 VGTGYNDTYVVSNVT

-3919 AGTVSGWGTV
+3919 AGTVSGWGTI

-3937 VRGSAQSDTLSGN
+3937 VRGSAQADTLIGLLGSFGN
-3950 AFDNIFEG
+3950 NTDNIFEG
-3958 RGGDDIINLGSNA
+3958 RGGDDIITLGFNG
-3971 GNDRLVYNLINPADH
+3971 GNDRIVYNLINPADH

-3993 DTINGFVAGSLAFAP
+3993 DTINDFSGGSLAFAP

-4035 TGSYML
+4035 TGTYVL
-4041 DRASIGLYKYLQVST
+4041 DSASLGLRNYLQVMT
-4056 VGNDTVISVDLAGTG
+4056 AGGNTVISVDLAGTG
-4071 NFTTPLLTLKNIS
+4071 NFTTPLLILNG
-4084 LSLEYLL
+4084 LSMSMESLL

-4154 INHTWYVQLPV
+4154 VNHTWYVQLPV
-4165 GVVNVGRYDVVAN
+4165 GAVNVGRYDVMAN

-4206 PAWGDA
+4206 PTWGDA
-4212 DVGNVLGGATMT
+4212 DVGNVVGGATMT

-4232 FFQTSTTSDVGTIY
+4232 FFQTSTTSDVGMIY

-4266 SGASFVDFNRD
+4266 SGASFADFNRD
-4277 SFMDIFTNT
+4277 GFMDIFTNT
-4286 STGASSQSVWTTT
+4286 STGASSQSVWTTI

-4306 QILVSG
+4306 QVLVSG

-4335 GDTGGDSMTFITNT
+4335 GDTGNDSMTFITNT
-4349 AGSLSLMAGGAQGR
+4349 AGSLSLMAGGVQGK
-4363 PVGITGNTDSEVS
+4363 PPTVTGNTFSEVA
-4376 AVDLTNDGAVDVI
+4376 AVDLTNDGAVDVV
-4389 QHTISSS
+4389 QHTSGAT

-4403 YALTLLTNVQS
+4403 YALTLLTNVQT
-4414 AVNTFIQTNIAG
+4414 ANNTFTQINVAG

-4467 DSTASRVYWNSGT
+4467 DSTASRIYWNSGT

-4619 GTLVASQILNPQ
+4619 GTLVASQILNQQ

-4731 YDGSGGTAVDLSGNG
+4731 YDGSGGTAVDLSGNS

-4916 GVGGAYAMTNLLTL
+4916 GAGGAYAMTNLLTL